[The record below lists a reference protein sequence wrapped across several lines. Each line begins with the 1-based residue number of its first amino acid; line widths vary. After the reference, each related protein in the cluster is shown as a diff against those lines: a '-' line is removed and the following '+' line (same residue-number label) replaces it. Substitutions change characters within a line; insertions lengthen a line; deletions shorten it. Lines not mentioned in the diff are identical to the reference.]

1 MFTDRELKIIHSMNI
16 LRNHNLV
23 KATPE
28 MKKDLVIASLQLRGI
43 KFDELEI
50 IKLSKEIHD
59 EVDYIIN
66 ETFDL
71 YAKNLP
77 RLRGFNL
84 NNLRF

>member
-1 MFTDRELKIIHSMNI
+1 MFTDRELKIIHSINI
-16 LRNHNLV
+16 LRNHNLA

-50 IKLSKEIHD
+50 IKLSKDIHN
-59 EVDYIIN
+59 EVNYIIN
-66 ETFDL
+66 ETFEL

-77 RLRGFNL
+77 WLRGFNL
-84 NNLRF
+84 NNLKL